1 MVCRGVTL
9 KASPLNSAHSN
20 TKKRTWRASIKKKKH
35 SYDKIA
41 QGKYSNGLKSPR
53 LNKQLSETENIQ
65 DGFLVI

>member
-20 TKKRTWRASIKKKKH
+20 TKKEPGEPQLKKKH
-35 SYDKIA
+35 SYDKTA
-41 QGKYSNGLKSPR
+41 QGKYSNGLKSPT